1 MIVQYNCFMGKKNF
15 YIISM
20 MSGTSMDG
28 TDACLVKL
36 SDDYSFEIENSY
48 SLEYKPE
55 LRKKLLSI
63 AVGQGT
69 VEDICILNFI
79 VGEHFAKCANELI
92 KKTGMKK
99 SDIDFISSHGQT
111 VWHNP
116 KTVELGGYRSSS
128 TLQIG
133 DISVI
138 AERTGVMTIGDFR
151 PKDMA
156 AGGQGAPLV
165 PYADEKIFGKSIN
178 RAIQNI
184 GGISNVTVLSS
195 KCPTFAFDTGLGNML
210 IDYYTNKFFGKEYDK
225 NGEIAKQGKVNEEWL
240 FELIKDDYYDIIPPK
255 STGREH
261 FNDNYAENMLKYAP
275 NNKYDIIR
283 TITELTAKTIY
294 ESYEKFVFPNT
305 SIEEIVIGGGGAY
318 NPVLMN
324 SLRRYF
330 GTIPVKTHDDFGIN
344 SKHKE
349 CLAFAILGMNTYLKR
364 TNNVPSCTGADRD
377 VVMGKIANAD

>member
-1 MIVQYNCFMGKKNF
+1 MEKKIF

-28 TDACLVKL
+28 VDACLVRL
-36 SDDYSFEIENSY
+36 SDDYSFEIINSF
-48 SLEYKPE
+48 SLEYKPN
-55 LRKKLLSI
+55 LRKKLLSV
-63 AVGQGT
+63 AVGKGT
-69 VEDICILNFI
+69 VEDLCLLNFI
-79 VGEHFAKCANELI
+79 VGKHFAKCANELI

-116 KTVELGGYRSSS
+116 KLVKFGGYRTSS

-138 AERTGVMTIGDFR
+138 AEKTGIMTIGDFR

-184 GGISNVTVLSS
+184 GGISNITVLSS

-210 IDYYTNKFFGKEYDK
+210 IDYYANKFFGLEYDK
-225 NGEIAKQGKVNEEWL
+225 NAELAKQGKVDEEWL
-240 FELIKDDYYDIIPPK
+240 LELLKDDYYDILPPK

-261 FNDNYAENMLKYAP
+261 FNDNYAENVLKSAP

-294 ESYEKFVFPNT
+294 DAYDKFVFPKT
-305 SIEEIVIGGGGAY
+305 SIEEVVVGGGGAY
-318 NPVLMN
+318 NPVLMT
-324 SLRRYF
+324 SLQKYF
-330 GTIPVKTHDDFGIN
+330 GKIAVKTHEDFGIN
-344 SKHKE
+344 NKLKE
-349 CLAFAILGMNTYLKR
+349 CLAFAFLGMNTYLKR
-364 TNNVPSCTGADRD
+364 SNNVPSCTGANRD
-377 VVMGKIANAD
+377 VVMGKIAYPD